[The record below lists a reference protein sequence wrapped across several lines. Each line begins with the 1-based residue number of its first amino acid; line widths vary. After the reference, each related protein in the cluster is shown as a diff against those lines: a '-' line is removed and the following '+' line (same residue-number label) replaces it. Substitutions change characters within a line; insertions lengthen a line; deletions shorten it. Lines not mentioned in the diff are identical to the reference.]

1 MLLSLN
7 AKSMNKE
14 DLLHEEIRDW
24 IEEQGFP
31 AQSLDELIY
40 SDRMVK
46 SFMNDKQKKEAQDLM
61 DRFLEI

>member
-1 MLLSLN
+1 
-7 AKSMNKE
+7 MNKE